1 MIRRSSGRCGCA
13 ASNPIRARP
22 RRCTTKLK
30 RLGSV
35 NKTGACTMMRAS
47 VFAAVFVGILGFA
60 QPISAQQGRPNVEA
74 AQSEAGTPPTPIPP
88 ERVRVTGSVAR
99 AQRALPDNEA
109 TLAERMNANTVTVIS
124 GTPGGTYFRA
134 ASDMAFVLDDG
145 DNLRILPVLGKGAG
159 QNAYDIRFLRG
170 IDLGFVRTDT
180 LDQLR
185 QDKRLNR
192 IDERLVSIAR
202 LFNDE
207 LHVIAA
213 RDVTDIRQLE
223 GKKVSFDVKGSGTDS
238 SGRAMFEGLGVKV
251 EAVNMDQPAAL
262 RLLQSGELGAVVSV
276 AAKPVAVV
284 ATFEGGAERFHF
296 LEVPYPEPLQRNY
309 LPATLTHDDYPRLVP
324 QGESVNTIAVGTIL
338 ACYNWPENT
347 DRYRRIVRFIDAF
360 FSKIDEFSKPPRHPK
375 WQEVN
380 LEASVPGWKR
390 FPAAQRWLDTHQ
402 EAPVTPKSATVSAET
417 RAEVER
423 FFHERM
429 RQMSR

>member
-1 MIRRSSGRCGCA
+1 MRKKAIICA
-13 ASNPIRARP
+13 ALCAGMLIPALPS
-22 RRCTTKLK
+22 
-30 RLGSV
+30 
-35 NKTGACTMMRAS
+35 
-47 VFAAVFVGILGFA
+47 
-60 QPISAQQGRPNVEA
+60 A
-74 AQSEAGTPPTPIPP
+74 AQSQ
-88 ERVRVTGSVAR
+88 RSQ
-99 AQRALPDNEA
+99 AQRATAESEA
-109 TLAERMNANTVTVIS
+109 ALAERMNANTVTVIS

-185 QDKRLNR
+185 QDKRLHR
-192 IDERLVSIAR
+192 IDERLTYVAR

-207 LHVIAA
+207 LHVLAPREI
-213 RDVTDIRQLE
+213 TDIRQLE
-223 GKKVSFDVKGSGTDS
+223 GKRVSFDVKGSGTDA
-238 SGRAMFEGLGVKV
+238 SGRAMFEGLGIRV
-251 EAVNMDQPAAL
+251 EPVNVDQPSAM
-262 RLLQSGELGAVVSV
+262 RLLQSGELAAVVSV

-284 ATFEGGAERFHF
+284 ASFEGEAGRFHF

-309 LPATLTHDDYPRLVP
+309 LPATLSHEDYPRLVP
-324 QGESVNTIAVGTIL
+324 RDEPVNTISVATIL

-390 FPAAQRWLDTHQ
+390 FPAAQHWLDSHRG
-402 EAPVTPKSATVSAET
+402 APTTPGPSTSSAEVK
-417 RAEVER
+417 ADLER
-423 FFHERM
+423 FFTEHVSQMNIDRAEREKLFKEFL
-429 RQMSR
+429 RWRTNR